1 MLPPYSP
8 HAKSPTPPANSN
20 TAKDSPSLIICPRNK
35 FSTALA
41 KGRCPFSAI
50 VSSAPA
56 VTLWAFLSQV
66 LDHDHS
72 CRQVMMRL
80 FAWLCARG
88 IRPRSADTGAYCKA
102 RARLPEAALQLLT
115 RQSGQRP
122 LAEAPHHWLWKGR
135 IVKLVDGTCL
145 SMPDTQANQKEY
157 PQPKGQKPGVGF
169 PQMRLL
175 VILSLA
181 VGTVLDAALGPSRGP
196 RTGESALFRSR
207 RSTRLEDGDILLA
220 DRGFCSYFVLAAA
233 RARGADAVVRL
244 NGRRRALQSLA
255 GQRLGPGDTL
265 VHWRRPKR
273 PDWLSEEEYPVNY
286 GVVDDTDRM
295 GACRVP

>member
-1 MLPPYSP
+1 
-8 HAKSPTPPANSN
+8 
-20 TAKDSPSLIICPRNK
+20 
-35 FSTALA
+35 
-41 KGRCPFSAI
+41 
-50 VSSAPA
+50 
-56 VTLWAFLSQV
+56 
-66 LDHDHS
+66 
-72 CRQVMMRL
+72 MRL

-207 RSTRLEDGDILLA
+207 ADALEDGDILLA

-273 PDWLSEEEYPVNY
+273 PDWLSEEEYQSITESLTIRIVWMH
-286 GVVDDTDRM
+286 VVAVAAMPHDSSAGGDDAP
-295 GACRVP
+295 GPLGG